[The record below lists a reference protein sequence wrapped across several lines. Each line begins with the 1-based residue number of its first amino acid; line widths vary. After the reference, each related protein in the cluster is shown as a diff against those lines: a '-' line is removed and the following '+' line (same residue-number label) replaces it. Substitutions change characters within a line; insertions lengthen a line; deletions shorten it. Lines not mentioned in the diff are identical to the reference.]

1 MTGVEALAR
10 ELKKYRCIC
19 YYPSSGTD
27 LTDIDFF
34 GSGRKLW
41 EERRDGSPAAPESE
55 NSPDLFLHT
64 DINFYQEFASGTDL
78 SPRECGMQGT
88 CEVVS
93 YRELPSLEAPNAIYD
108 NFAHSG
114 KCFEYRLRVWGSEN
128 EKTLIWCLCEN
139 EALVSK
145 ILLAHGIRV
154 PFIWSRNWSGGK
166 TYGTWLANI
175 LDRLETKK
183 LYVDWL
189 CVPGSRGEPRN
200 RLVEETYPDLMTP
213 AGVRLVRNTDIHW
226 IDEGANGW
234 VEEYDVVSNPGR

>member
-1 MTGVEALAR
+1 MTGMETLVQ
-10 ELKKYRCIC
+10 ELKKYRYIC

-41 EERRDGSPAAPESE
+41 EERRDGSPAAASSE
-55 NSPDLFLHT
+55 DTPDLFLHT
-64 DINFYQEFASGTDL
+64 DINFYQEFASGADL
-78 SPRECGMQGT
+78 LPDECGMQGA

-93 YRELPSLEAPNAIYD
+93 FRELPALEAPNEIYD
-108 NFAHSG
+108 NFVHSG
-114 KCFEYRLRVWGSEN
+114 KCFEYRLRVWGLER

-145 ILLAHGIRV
+145 VLLSHGINV

-166 TYGTWLANI
+166 TYGTWLANV
-175 LDRLETKK
+175 LGRLGTRK
-183 LYVDWL
+183 LYADWL
-189 CVPGSRGEPRN
+189 CVPGNRGEPRN
-200 RLVEETYPDLMTP
+200 RLVEENYPDLMTP
-213 AGVRLVRNTDIHW
+213 SSAKLVRNNDIHW

-234 VEEYDVVSNPGR
+234 VEEYDVIFNHG